1 MSTESV
7 RLRQRNLNLPDPLQ
21 FSGSILVVCFAEPD
35 IVIISI
41 LNIRGEKVFQQQLQ
55 LSINHC
61 DVDFRLNKG
70 DVIRS
75 ECQQGDASYTFSCK
89 IFTHVKKETAAPPG
103 NPSDA
108 SFDAINCLN
117 ELSTDFCGLFNSMQ
131 FSDVILNVR
140 GREFS
145 AHKVSLAA
153 RSECFAAMF

>member
-41 LNIRGEKVFQQQLQ
+41 LNIRGEKVFQQQL
-55 LSINHC
+55 
-61 DVDFRLNKG
+61 
-70 DVIRS
+70 
-75 ECQQGDASYTFSCK
+75 QGDASYTFSCK

-145 AHKVSLAA
+145 AHKVILAA
-153 RSECFAAMF
+153 RSEFFAAMF